1 MVTVSLTK
9 KELAWIILLLRLYES
24 PEISEK
30 KEPLEDELFSFAL
43 ADKLSKK
50 EVKNGRSGI

>member
-50 EVKNGRSGI
+50 EVKNSFFS

>member
-9 KELAWIILLLRLYES
+9 KELGWIIVLLRLYES

-43 ADKLSKK
+43 ADKLAQK
-50 EVKNGRSGI
+50 EVRK

>member
-9 KELAWIILLLRLYES
+9 KELAWIILLLQLYES

-30 KEPLEDELFSFAL
+30 KEPSEDELFSFAL